1 MTDRPSKAH
10 ILGALSQALDLVE
23 GQPEGHALRTAK
35 LALRIASELKLCET
49 DKEDLY
55 FAAVLKDSGCSNNA
69 VRIQKMFGGDEFLA
83 KQKVKLVD
91 WTSNIESIKFA
102 IAQTEAGNTV
112 GAKLRR
118 LAQNLG
124 HPTKV
129 MDEVTEARC
138 TRGAMIA
145 KMLGLNS
152 EVAAAIQALDEHW
165 DGHGSPYKLEGKS
178 IPLLARILCFC
189 QTFEVFFQS
198 FGLNAAYEMAAER
211 NQKWFDPEVV
221 RACRA
226 ISTDL
231 RFWSSF
237 DDLGELQ
244 SQVAEYQEAAIDADI
259 DGIAEAFALIID
271 AKSSFTAEH
280 STRVARYAVQLG
292 RHMDL
297 SPETVKLLH
306 RAGLLHDIGKL
317 GISTAILEKPGKLE
331 PEEFDQIKLHP
342 KYSDLILR
350 RIPTFEAIADL
361 ASTHHERIDGKG
373 YWRGLGAEQLSLA
386 SRIMTVSDVFDA
398 LSANRPYREALPL
411 ETIFRIM
418 DRDAGTAFDPDCIA
432 SLKEIYAGYETSLPI
447 AA

>member
-1 MTDRPSKAH
+1 MTVRPSKAN

-35 LALRIASELKLCET
+35 LALRLAEELGLNDVE
-49 DKEDLY
+49 KEDLY

-91 WTSNIESIKFA
+91 WTSNLESIKFA

-145 KMLGLNS
+145 KMLGLS
-152 EVAAAIQALDEHW
+152 TEVAASIQALDEHW
-165 DGHGSPYKLEGKS
+165 DGCGSPYKLKGSS

-198 FGLNAAYEMAAER
+198 FGLNSAYEMAAER
-211 NQKWFDPEVV
+211 NHKWFDPEIV
-221 RACRA
+221 RACKS
-226 ISTDL
+226 ISGDL
-231 RFWSSF
+231 RFWNTF
-237 DDLGELQ
+237 NELDDLQ
-244 SQVAEYQEAAIDADI
+244 SQVAEYHEAGIDADLN
-259 DGIAEAFALIID
+259 GIAEAFALIVD

-297 SPETVKLLH
+297 PAETIKLLH

-317 GISTAILEKPGKLE
+317 GISTAILEKPGKLDSD
-331 PEEFDQIKLHP
+331 EFDQIKLHP
-342 KYSDLILR
+342 KYSDMILR

-361 ASTHHERIDGKG
+361 ASTHHERLDGKG
-373 YWRGLGAEQLSLA
+373 YWRGLGGEELTLA

-398 LSANRPYREALPL
+398 LSANRPYRDALPL
-411 ETIFRIM
+411 
-418 DRDAGTAFDPDCIA
+418 
-432 SLKEIYAGYETSLPI
+432 
-447 AA
+447 

>member
-1 MTDRPSKAH
+1 MSSRPSKAN

-35 LALRIASELKLCET
+35 LALRLSHELKLT
-49 DKEDLY
+49 DAEQGDLY
-55 FAAVLKDSGCSNNA
+55 FAAVLKDSGCSNNT

-83 KQKVKLVD
+83 KRKVKLVD
-91 WTSNIESIKFA
+91 WTSNIESVKFA
-102 IAQTEAGNTV
+102 IAQTEAGNTI

-145 KMLGLNS
+145 KMLGLNHA
-152 EVAAAIQALDEHW
+152 VAEAIQALDEHW
-165 DGHGSPYKLEGKS
+165 DGHGSPYKLKGCE
-178 IPLLARILCFC
+178 IPMLARILCFC

-211 NQKWFDPEVV
+211 SGKWFDPEIVH
-221 RACRA
+221 ACRGIA
-226 ISTDL
+226 HDL
-231 RFWSSF
+231 QFWNSLDCL
-237 DDLGELQ
+237 DDLE
-244 SQVAEYQEAAIDADI
+244 SQVAEYHEAAIDADL

-292 RHMDL
+292 RHMAL
-297 SPETVKLLH
+297 PSETIKLLH

-331 PEEFDQIKLHP
+331 ADEFDQIKLHP

-350 RIPTFEAIADL
+350 RIPTFEEIAEL

-373 YWRGLGAEQLSLA
+373 YWRGLGAEQLSLT

-398 LSANRPYREALPL
+398 LSANRPYRGPLPL
-411 ETIFRIM
+411 ETIFEIM
-418 DRDAGTAFDPDCIA
+418 DRDTGTAFDPDCMIA
-432 SLKEIYAGYETSLPI
+432 LHEIYADHEKSLPL

>member
-1 MTDRPSKAH
+1 MQSPSKAS

-35 LALRIASELKLCET
+35 LALKLA
-49 DKEDLY
+49 DLMGLSDQAKEDLY

-83 KQKVKLVD
+83 KRKVKLVD
-91 WTSNIESIKFA
+91 WTSNIESVKFA
-102 IAQTEAGNTV
+102 IAQTEAGNSI

-145 KMLGLNS
+145 KMLGLNAS
-152 EVAAAIQALDEHW
+152 VADAIQSLDEHW
-165 DGHGSPYKLEGKS
+165 DGQGSPYKLKGDE

-198 FGLNAAYEMAAER
+198 FGLEAAYEMASDR
-211 NQKWFDPEVV
+211 NRKWFDPEIVS
-221 RACRA
+221 ACQKL
-226 ISTDL
+226 STETK
-231 RFWSSF
+231 FWIELGNQDSF
-237 DDLGELQ
+237 ED
-244 SQVAEYQEAAIDADI
+244 QVAHYHDAAIDADL

-280 STRVARYAVQLG
+280 STRVARYAVQIGTQMGL
-292 RHMDL
+292 DSDAL
-297 SPETVKLLH
+297 KLLH
-306 RAGLLHDIGKL
+306 RSGLLHDIGKL
-317 GISTAILEKPGKLE
+317 GISTAILEKPGKLD

-350 RIPTFEAIADL
+350 RIPTFEDIADL
-361 ASTHHERIDGKG
+361 ASTHHERLDGKG
-373 YWRGLGAEQLSLA
+373 YWRGLGADQLSLA

-398 LSANRPYREALPL
+398 LSAKRPYRDALPL
-411 ETIFRIM
+411 ETIFEIM
-418 DRDAGTAFDPDCIA
+418 DRDRGTAFDDDCMTA
-432 SLKEIYAGYETSLPI
+432 LHEIYSDREKSLPL

>member
-1 MTDRPSKAH
+1 MERRPSKAS

-23 GQPEGHALRTAK
+23 GQPEGHALRSAK
-35 LALRIASELKLCET
+35 LALRLADELQLTHE
-49 DKEDLY
+49 ERENLY
-55 FAAVLKDSGCSNNA
+55 YAAVLKDSGCSNNA

-83 KQKVKLVD
+83 KRKVKLID
-91 WTSNIESIKFA
+91 WTSNLESVKFA
-102 IAQTEAGNTV
+102 LIQTEAGNSL

-118 LAQNLG
+118 IAQNVG
-124 HPTKV
+124 NPTKV

-145 KMLGLNS
+145 KMLGLDLS
-152 EVAAAIQALDEHW
+152 VADAIQALDEHW
-165 DGHGSPYKLEGKS
+165 DGAGSPYKLKKQD

-211 NQKWFDPEVV
+211 NKKWFDPAIVQ
-221 RACRA
+221 ACKA
-226 ISTDL
+226 IASDTEFWENFNDL
-231 RFWSSF
+231 EP
-237 DDLGELQ
+237 LNH
-244 SQVAEYQEAAIDADI
+244 QVAEYHESAIEADI

-292 RHMDL
+292 RHMGLKPDAI
-297 SPETVKLLH
+297 KLLH

-317 GISTAILEKPGKLE
+317 GISTAILEKPGKLDQD
-331 PEEFDQIKLHP
+331 EFLQIKLHP

-350 RIPTFEAIADL
+350 RIPTFEDIADL
-361 ASTHHERIDGKG
+361 ASTHHERLDGKG
-373 YWRGLGAEQLSLA
+373 YWRGLDHTQLSLA

-398 LSANRPYREALPL
+398 LSANRPYRDALPL
-411 ETIFRIM
+411 ETIFEIM
-418 DRDAGTAFDPDCIA
+418 DRDSGTAFDPDCLIA
-432 SLKEIYAGYETSLPI
+432 LHEIYSNHEKSLPL

>member
-1 MTDRPSKAH
+1 MTQRPSKAN

-35 LALRIASELKLCET
+35 LALRIGDELKLSET
-49 DKEDLY
+49 EKQDLY
-55 FAAVLKDSGCSNNA
+55 FAAILKDSGCSNNA

-91 WTSNIESIKFA
+91 WTSNVESIKFA
-102 IAQTEAGNTV
+102 IAQTEAGNSI

-145 KMLGLNS
+145 KMLGLS
-152 EVAAAIQALDEHW
+152 LAVADTIQALDEHW
-165 DGHGSPYKLEGKS
+165 DGCGSPYKLQGTD
-178 IPLLARILCFC
+178 IPMLARILCFS

-198 FGLNAAYEMAAER
+198 FGLNAAYEMASER
-211 NQKWFDPEVV
+211 DNKWFDPEVV

-231 RFWSSF
+231 RFWNSF
-237 DDLGELQ
+237 NDIAGLEA
-244 SQVAEYQEAAIDADI
+244 QVAEYHAAAIDADI
-259 DGIAEAFALIID
+259 DGIAESFALIID

-292 RHMDL
+292 RHMGLPPD
-297 SPETVKLLH
+297 TVKLLH

-317 GISTAILEKPGKLE
+317 GISTSILEKPGKLD
-331 PEEFDQIKLHP
+331 PAEFDQIKLHP
-342 KYSDLILR
+342 KFSDMILR

-361 ASTHHERIDGKG
+361 ASSHHERIDGKG
-373 YWRGLGAEQLSLA
+373 YWRGLSGDQLNLA

-398 LSANRPYREALPL
+398 LSAKRPYRDALPL
-411 ETIFRIM
+411 EEIFKIM
-418 DRDAGTAFDPDCIA
+418 DRDAGSAFDPDCLSA
-432 SLKEIYAGYETSLPI
+432 LQEIYSNHQKDLPL

>member
-1 MTDRPSKAH
+1 MQSPSKAS

-35 LALRIASELKLCET
+35 LALKLA
-49 DKEDLY
+49 DLMGLSDQAKEDLY

-83 KQKVKLVD
+83 KRKVKLVD
-91 WTSNIESIKFA
+91 WTSNLESVKFA
-102 IAQTEAGNTV
+102 IAQTEAGNSI

-145 KMLGLNS
+145 KMLGLNAS
-152 EVAAAIQALDEHW
+152 VADAIQSLDEHW
-165 DGHGSPYKLEGKS
+165 DGQGSPYKLKRDQ

-198 FGLNAAYEMAAER
+198 FGLEAAYEMATDR
-211 NQKWFDPEVV
+211 NRKWFDPEIVS
-221 RACRA
+221 ACQKL
-226 ISTDL
+226 STETK
-231 RFWSSF
+231 FWIELGNQDSF
-237 DDLGELQ
+237 ED
-244 SQVAEYQEAAIDADI
+244 QVAHYHDAAIDADL

-280 STRVARYAVQLG
+280 STRVARYAVQIGTQMGL
-292 RHMDL
+292 DSDAL
-297 SPETVKLLH
+297 KLLH
-306 RAGLLHDIGKL
+306 RSGLLHDIGKL
-317 GISTAILEKPGKLE
+317 GISTAILEKPGKLD

-350 RIPTFEAIADL
+350 RIPTFEDIADL
-361 ASTHHERIDGKG
+361 ASTHHERLDGKG
-373 YWRGLGAEQLSLA
+373 YWRGLGADQLSLA

-398 LSANRPYREALPL
+398 LSAKRPYRDALPL
-411 ETIFRIM
+411 ETIFEIM
-418 DRDAGTAFDPDCIA
+418 DRDRGTAFDDDCMTA
-432 SLKEIYAGYETSLPI
+432 LHEIYSDCEKSRPL

>member
-1 MTDRPSKAH
+1 MGARPSKAN

-35 LALRIASELKLCET
+35 LALRLADELKLSDV
-49 DKEDLY
+49 DKEALY

-91 WTSNIESIKFA
+91 WTSNLESIKFA
-102 IAQTEAGNTV
+102 IAQTESGNTI

-124 HPTKV
+124 HPAKV

-145 KMLGLNS
+145 KMLGLNA
-152 EVAAAIQALDEHW
+152 EVANAIHALDEHW
-165 DGHGSPYKLEGKS
+165 DGNGSPYKIERTD
-178 IPLLARILCFC
+178 IPLLARVLCFC
-189 QTFEVFFQS
+189 QTFEVFVQS
-198 FGLNAAYEMAAER
+198 FGLNAAYQMAEER
-211 NQKWFDPEVV
+211 NHKWFDPEVV
-221 RACRA
+221 AACRA
-226 ISTDL
+226 ISSDSQFWTSFNDL
-231 RFWSSF
+231 EGISIQF
-237 DDLGELQ
+237 
-244 SQVAEYQEAAIDADI
+244 AESHESAIDADL

-280 STRVARYAVQLG
+280 STRVARYAVQIG
-292 RHMDL
+292 RYMDL
-297 SPETVKLLH
+297 PADTIKLLH
-306 RAGLLHDIGKL
+306 RTGLLHDIGKL

-331 PEEFDQIKLHP
+331 PEEFNQIKLHP

-350 RIPTFEAIADL
+350 RIPTFEDIADL
-361 ASTHHERIDGKG
+361 ASTHHERLDGKG
-373 YWRGLGAEQLSLA
+373 YWRGLGADQLSLT

-398 LSANRPYREALPL
+398 LSANRPYRQALPL
-411 ETIFRIM
+411 ETIFQIM
-418 DRDAGTAFDPDCIA
+418 DRDIGSAFDPDCMIA
-432 SLKEIYAGYETSLPI
+432 LHEIYSDREKSLPL

>member
-1 MTDRPSKAH
+1 MTGHPSKAN

-35 LALRIASELKLCET
+35 LALRLAEELHLSDAER
-49 DKEDLY
+49 EDLY

-91 WTSNIESIKFA
+91 WTSNLESIKFA

-165 DGHGSPYKLEGKS
+165 DGHGSPYKLEGHS

-221 RACRA
+221 SACRA

-231 RFWSSF
+231 KFWNSF
-237 DDLGELQ
+237 DNLEDLT
-244 SQVAEYQEAAIDADI
+244 SQVAEYYESAIDADI

-280 STRVARYAVQLG
+280 STRVARYAVQIG
-292 RHMDL
+292 RQMGL
-297 SPETVKLLH
+297 PAETIKLLH

-350 RIPTFEAIADL
+350 RIPTFEDIADL
-361 ASTHHERIDGKG
+361 ASTHHERLDGKG
-373 YWRGLGAEQLSLA
+373 YWRGLSADQLGLT

-398 LSANRPYREALPL
+398 LSANRPYRGALPL
-411 ETIFRIM
+411 ETIFQIM
-418 DRDAGTAFDPDCIA
+418 DRDTDTVFDQDCMSA
-432 SLKEIYAGYETSLPI
+432 LHEIYADHEKSLPL